1 MTTIDDNLKWRRQA
15 DRFNPSEK
23 RVLLGLSHKKKKWRT
38 LDGLQTVTQL
48 EYDDLT
54 SALADLLRDG
64 LVTGS
69 YIRETYEPLFGL
81 AERVLGA
88 SEQKWPPSASPLRRT
103 GAVPLRPRGRRD
115 R

>member
-1 MTTIDDNLKWRRQA
+1 M
-15 DRFNPSEK
+15 
-23 RVLLGLSHKKKKWRT
+23 SHKKKKWRT

-81 AERVLGA
+81 AERVLPA
-88 SEQKWPPSASPLRRT
+88 SEQKMAARR
-103 GAVPLRPRGRRD
+103 
-115 R
+115 